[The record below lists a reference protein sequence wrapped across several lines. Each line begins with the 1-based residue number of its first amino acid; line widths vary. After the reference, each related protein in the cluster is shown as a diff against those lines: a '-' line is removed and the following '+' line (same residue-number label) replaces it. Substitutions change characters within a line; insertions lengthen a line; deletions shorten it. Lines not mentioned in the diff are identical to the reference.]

1 MAQLIKHGIAT
12 TDSWHILELA
22 EGEAPETVTLP
33 DGDVIF
39 PLAVWQARK
48 DEIVSRPTI
57 GLLLQPA
64 DRVEDVAGELASFNL
79 IAVNFPKF
87 VDGRGYST
95 AALLRQRYGY
105 TGELRAVGDVLH
117 DQLFF
122 MRRVGFDSY
131 ALKAV
136 ARHDAVDLCFGAAI
150 HHHHGIELAHPAARL
165 HQQGNIEDDG
175 ATPCGCGISCLLI
188 AQACHPGVNDGFK
201 LRARQGVGK
210 SQGAHAGAVH
220 GARGINGVLPEG
232 SPNVGYGSAPSQGD
246 TAGNRVCID
255 QRCATGLQH
264 LPQRALAAANA
275 PGQAHMHWPLHH
287 YRPNRFST
295 VCKMALGP
303 NTMAVRP
310 APTRNGPNGT

>member
-1 MAQLIKHGIAT
+1 MAQLIKNGVAAS
-12 TDSWHILELA
+12 DSWQILELA
-22 EGEAPETVTLP
+22 EGESPEAVALP

-64 DRVEDVAGELASFNL
+64 DRVEDVAGDLASFNL

-131 ALKAV
+131 ALKDGKSLDYAI
-136 ARHDAVDLCFGAAI
+136 AA
-150 HHHHGIELAHPAARL
+150 GFKPFTEAY
-165 HQQGNIEDDG
+165 QG
-175 ATPCGCGISCLLI
+175 ATDQ
-188 AQACHPGVNDGFK
+188 AQPYFRR
-201 LRARQGVGK
+201 RA
-210 SQGAHAGAVH
+210 
-220 GARGINGVLPEG
+220 
-232 SPNVGYGSAPSQGD
+232 
-246 TAGNRVCID
+246 
-255 QRCATGLQH
+255 
-264 LPQRALAAANA
+264 
-275 PGQAHMHWPLHH
+275 
-287 YRPNRFST
+287 
-295 VCKMALGP
+295 
-303 NTMAVRP
+303 
-310 APTRNGPNGT
+310 

>member
-12 TDSWHILELA
+12 TDSWQILELG
-22 EGEAPETVTLP
+22 EGEAPETVALP

-131 ALKAV
+131 ALKDGKSLDYAI
-136 ARHDAVDLCFGAAI
+136 AA
-150 HHHHGIELAHPAARL
+150 GFKPFTEAY
-165 HQQGNIEDDG
+165 QG
-175 ATPCGCGISCLLI
+175 ATDQ
-188 AQACHPGVNDGFK
+188 AQPYFRR
-201 LRARQGVGK
+201 RA
-210 SQGAHAGAVH
+210 
-220 GARGINGVLPEG
+220 
-232 SPNVGYGSAPSQGD
+232 
-246 TAGNRVCID
+246 
-255 QRCATGLQH
+255 
-264 LPQRALAAANA
+264 
-275 PGQAHMHWPLHH
+275 
-287 YRPNRFST
+287 
-295 VCKMALGP
+295 
-303 NTMAVRP
+303 
-310 APTRNGPNGT
+310 